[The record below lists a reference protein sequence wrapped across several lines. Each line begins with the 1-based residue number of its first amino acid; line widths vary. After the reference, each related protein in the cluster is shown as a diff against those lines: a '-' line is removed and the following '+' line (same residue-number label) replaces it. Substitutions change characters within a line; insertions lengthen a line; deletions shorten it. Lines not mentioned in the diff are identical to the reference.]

1 MLDFLIAYAVSTGGW
16 FLLGVAHSAL
26 RSSVL
31 CLACGV

>member
-16 FLLGVAHSAL
+16 FLLGVAHPAL

-31 CLACGV
+31 CLTYDV